1 MSHKKLSVVSINPK
15 SSGAFT
21 RIESQ
26 KNIEVNKNSR
36 TLTKQNLQITWKKP
50 NEQKS
55 KFSLKAPNQNMNKN
69 KQFYPPL
76 TNITNNE
83 IKQDNNRWMQQL
95 QKMRNI
101 F

>member
-50 NEQKS
+50 NE
-55 KFSLKAPNQNMNKN
+55 
-69 KQFYPPL
+69 
-76 TNITNNE
+76 
-83 IKQDNNRWMQQL
+83 
-95 QKMRNI
+95 
-101 F
+101 